1 MTETIKTNFIMK
13 SKANT
18 KDSLL
23 EVGKHLT
30 TGVLGMVAGSA
41 VGRYSLALGALT
53 IFGGAYYG
61 KDWITSAGVGMA
73 FSNGFGKKEATTNGI
88 DGIKDN
94 LDEAKDRAVTSLKAI
109 GKKLYLDKLSPAMA
123 QKLSLGNLEDR
134 PLVFMGSE
142 VADQGDFDTS
152 EVDEIIQKI
161 EAGEP
166 IPTADIQ
173 EDFVEGVDDEMG
185 EADFGSIDI
194 TQLNGAEDI
203 SELNAVA

>member
-1 MTETIKTNFIMK
+1 MKT
-13 SKANT
+13 KANT

-23 EVGKHLT
+23 EVGKHLS

-73 FSNGFGKKEATTNGI
+73 FSNGFGGKPKTTNGI
-88 DGIKDN
+88 DGIQDN
-94 LDEAKDRAVTSLKAI
+94 LEEAKDRAVNSLKAI
-109 GKKLYLDKLSPAMA
+109 GKKLYLDKLSPSMA
-123 QKLSLGNLEDR
+123 QKLSLGNIEDR
-134 PLVFMGSE
+134 PLVFMGSDMVDE
-142 VADQGDFDTS
+142 GDFDT
-152 EVDEIIQKI
+152 DEIDDVIQRI

-166 IPTADIQ
+166 IPTADIEQ
-173 EDFVEGVDDEMG
+173 DFTEGFDDEMG
-185 EADFGSIDI
+185 EIEFGNLDM
-194 TQLNGAEDI
+194 TELQGAEDI

>member
-1 MTETIKTNFIMK
+1 MK

-18 KDSLL
+18 KNSLL
-23 EVGKHLT
+23 EVGKHLS

-41 VGRYSLALGALT
+41 VGRHSLILGALT

-73 FSNGFGKKEATTNGI
+73 FSNGFGNKPKTTAGI
-88 DGIKDN
+88 DGIKDDI
-94 LDEAKDRAVTSLKAI
+94 DEAKDRAVTSLKAI
-109 GKKLYLDKLSPAMA
+109 GKKLYLDKLSPSLA

-142 VADQGDFDTS
+142 IADTGDFDTS
-152 EVDEIIQKI
+152 EVDEVIRKI
-161 EAGEP
+161 EAGELL
-166 IPTADIQ
+166 PTADIQ
-173 EDFVEGVDDEMG
+173 QSFVEGIDENSSSDM
-185 EADFGSIDI
+185 GSIDV
-194 TQLNGAEDI
+194 TELNGAEDI

>member
-1 MTETIKTNFIMK
+1 MK
-13 SKANT
+13 SNA

-23 EVGKHLT
+23 EVGKHLS

-73 FSNGFGKKEATTNGI
+73 FSNGFGGKPQATNGV
-88 DGIKDN
+88 DGFKDN
-94 LDEAKDRAVTSLKAI
+94 LEDAKDRAITSLKAI
-109 GKKLYLDKLSPAMA
+109 GKKLYLDKLSPTMA
-123 QKLSLGNLEDR
+123 KKMALGNIEDR

-142 VADQGDFDTS
+142 VADTGDFDTE
-152 EVDEIIQKI
+152 EVDEIIRRI

-166 IPTADIQ
+166 LPTVDIQ
-173 EDFVEGVDDEMG
+173 QDFTGEVNEDMSG
-185 EADFGSIDI
+185 ID
-194 TQLNGAEDI
+194 TMQLNGAEDI

>member
-1 MTETIKTNFIMK
+1 MK

-61 KDWITSAGVGMA
+61 KDWIISSGVGMA
-73 FSNGFGKKEATTNGI
+73 FSNGFGKKAEATNGI

-142 VADQGDFDTS
+142 VVDEGDFDTS

-166 IPTADIQ
+166 IPTVDLQ
-173 EDFVEGVDDEMG
+173 EDFVEGIDGEVGEM
-185 EADFGSIDI
+185 DFGSLDI
-194 TQLNGAEDI
+194 EQLHGAEDI

>member
-1 MTETIKTNFIMK
+1 MRT
-13 SKANT
+13 KANA

-61 KDWITSAGVGMA
+61 KDWIISSGVGMA
-73 FSNGFGKKEATTNGI
+73 FSNGFSKRNPTTNGI
-88 DGIKDN
+88 DGIKDE

-109 GKKLYLDKLSPAMA
+109 GKKLYLDKLSPSMA
-123 QKLSLGNLEDR
+123 QKLSLGNIEDR
-134 PLVFMGSE
+134 PLVFMGSDI
-142 VADQGDFDTS
+142 ADEGDFDTS

-166 IPTADIQ
+166 IPTADIHDDYIEGM
-173 EDFVEGVDDEMG
+173 EDTTADMG
-185 EADFGSIDI
+185 DIDGMDI
-194 TQLNGAEDI
+194 GNIDSLELHGAEDI

>member
-1 MTETIKTNFIMK
+1 MKT
-13 SKANT
+13 KANT
-18 KDSLL
+18 KNSLL
-23 EVGKHLT
+23 EVGKHLS

-61 KDWITSAGVGMA
+61 KNWITSAGVGMA
-73 FSNGFGKKEATTNGI
+73 FSNGFGTRPQSTNGV
-88 DGIKDN
+88 DGFKDN
-94 LDEAKDRAVTSLKAI
+94 LEDAKDRAITSLKAI
-109 GKKLYLDKLSPAMA
+109 GKKLYLDKLSPKMA
-123 QKLSLGNLEDR
+123 QKLALGNLEDR

-142 VADQGDFDTS
+142 VADTGDFDTH

-166 IPTADIQ
+166 LPTIDIQ
-173 EDFVEGVDDEMG
+173 QDFTCG
-185 EADFGSIDI
+185 IDGDI
-194 TQLNGAEDI
+194 NGIDTMELNGAEDI

>member
-1 MTETIKTNFIMK
+1 MKT
-13 SKANT
+13 KANA

-23 EVGKHLT
+23 EVGKHLS

-73 FSNGFGKKEATTNGI
+73 FSNGFGGKSKTTNGI
-88 DGIKDN
+88 DGIQDN
-94 LDEAKDRAVTSLKAI
+94 LEEAKDRAVNSLKAI
-109 GKKLYLDKLSPAMA
+109 GKKLYLDKLSPSMA

-134 PLVFMGSE
+134 PLVFMGSGMVDE
-142 VADQGDFDTS
+142 GDFDT
-152 EVDEIIQKI
+152 DEIDDVIQRI

-173 EDFVEGVDDEMG
+173 EDFTQGVDGDMG
-185 EADFGSIDI
+185 AIHFGNLDMTELQGSEDI
-194 TQLNGAEDI
+194 T
-203 SELNAVA
+203 ELNAVA

>member
-1 MTETIKTNFIMK
+1 MKT
-13 SKANT
+13 KANT

-23 EVGKHLT
+23 EVGKHLS

-73 FSNGFGKKEATTNGI
+73 FSNGFGTKPQATNGI
-88 DGIKDN
+88 NGINDN
-94 LDEAKDRAVTSLKAI
+94 IDEAKDRTINSLKAI
-109 GKKLYLDKLSPAMA
+109 GKKLYLDKLSPSLA
-123 QKLSLGNLEDR
+123 QKLSLGNIEDR

-142 VADQGDFDTS
+142 VVDTGDFDTT
-152 EVDEIIQKI
+152 EVDEIIRKI
-161 EAGEP
+161 EAGEQL
-166 IPTADIQ
+166 PTIDLQQDFANGFDGEMMA
-173 EDFVEGVDDEMG
+173 EDVGG
-185 EADFGSIDI
+185 IDMME
-194 TQLNGAEDI
+194 LNGAEDI

>member
-1 MTETIKTNFIMK
+1 MK

-30 TGVLGMVAGSA
+30 TGVIGMVAGSA
-41 VGRYSLALGALT
+41 VGRYSLVLGALT

-61 KDWITSAGVGMA
+61 KDWIISSGVGMA
-73 FSNGFGKKEATTNGI
+73 FSNGFGKKAVATNGI

-94 LDEAKDRAVTSLKAI
+94 LDEARDRAVTSLKAI
-109 GKKLYLDKLSPAMA
+109 GKKLYLDKLSPALA

-161 EAGEP
+161 EMGEP
-166 IPTADIQ
+166 LPTADIQ
-173 EDFVEGVDDEMG
+173 EDFIEGFDDDMG
-185 EADFGSIDI
+185 EMDFGSIDI
-194 TQLNGAEDI
+194 TELNGAEDI